1 MCIAITVF
9 YVCRCWLCRIGSWPT
24 NWPLVFM
31 PTGRVS
37 DSQRLL
43 VVGFVCF
50 LSMSMR
56 RYCHISVQKALY
68 DLPCK
73 DKRGSSSIKWTLEA
87 FQRWCWGKFWETGW
101 THMGF
106 SECIVTELY
115 SCSGL
120 PDWFSPFSG
129 LVFPPPPPCCVKV
142 YRLQSPPSTHPPCTS
157 HIRISHSWSS
167 SVKSKTRCLACQM
180 LSAEDGGF
188 GK

>member
-24 NWPLVFM
+24 NCPLVFM

-56 RYCHISVQKALY
+56 RYCHISVQEALY
-68 DLPCK
+68 GLPCK
-73 DKRGSSSIKWTLEA
+73 DERGSSSIRWTLEP

-101 THMGF
+101 MYMGF
-106 SECIVTELY
+106 SKCIVTILNWAVQLFWVTRLVFTIFIVGSFFPPHAVLRCI
-115 SCSGL
+115 SCGL
-120 PDWFSPFSG
+120 P
-129 LVFPPPPPCCVKV
+129 
-142 YRLQSPPSTHPPCTS
+142 HPPIPVALHTYTS
-157 HIRISHSWSS
+157 PTLDLH
-167 SVKSKTRCLACQM
+167 Q
-180 LSAEDGGF
+180 
-188 GK
+188 

>member
-1 MCIAITVF
+1 
-9 YVCRCWLCRIGSWPT
+9 
-24 NWPLVFM
+24 M

-56 RYCHISVQKALY
+56 RYCHISVQEALY

-73 DKRGSSSIKWTLEA
+73 GERGSSSIRWTLEP
-87 FQRWCWGKFWETGW
+87 FQSWCWGKFWETGW
-101 THMGF
+101 MHMGF
-106 SECIVTELY
+106 SECIVTILNWTVQLFWVTRLVFTIF
-115 SCSGL
+115 SVGS
-120 PDWFSPFSG
+120 FSPF
-129 LVFPPPPPCCVKV
+129 PCRVKV
-142 YRLQSPPSTHPPCTS
+142 YLLQSPPSTHPPCTP
-157 HIRISHSWSS
+157 HIHISHSWSS